1 MGKKEQKKKPKAAF
15 AIKSQKTPRL
25 PNFPDPMR
33 QHPSWRVSRMELA
46 DPYGWHVL
54 DRDTLSMIRERL
66 RNLEALTW
74 HEILVRDNYWNHEY
88 EISRLGEDAL
98 RRLREL
104 GQDDTDFIVSLRL
117 GNFERVWGFRDNEI
131 LNLLWWDPNHQ
142 VYPV

>member
-1 MGKKEQKKKPKAAF
+1 
-15 AIKSQKTPRL
+15 
-25 PNFPDPMR
+25 
-33 QHPSWRVSRMELA
+33 MELA